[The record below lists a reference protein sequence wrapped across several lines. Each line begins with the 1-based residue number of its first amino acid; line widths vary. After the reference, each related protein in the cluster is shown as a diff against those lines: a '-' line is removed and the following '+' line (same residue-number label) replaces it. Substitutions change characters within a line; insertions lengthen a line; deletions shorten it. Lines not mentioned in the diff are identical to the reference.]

1 MRILLSTRGSA
12 GHVLPLAPF
21 GQAAR
26 RAGHDVLVVAQRQ
39 HAANVDRTGL
49 PFALVD
55 EAPPELW
62 QPLLGS
68 FSRLGI
74 DEANVAVIGEYFARL
89 DTAATLPGVR
99 ELVATWRPD
108 LILRESWE
116 YASALVAELNG
127 IPIVRVGLGLAEME
141 EESIA
146 LAAPALDAQRAALGL
161 PADPAGDRL
170 RETPFFTMV
179 PALLDGAPASGASGQ
194 VRRFRQD
201 EPVLDAGSS
210 APLPD
215 WWPGNTDPL
224 VYLSLGSVA
233 GAGHMPYFPALYRM
247 AIDALAPLA
256 VRLLVTIGDG
266 RDPAALGELPAN
278 VHVERWI
285 PQDAVL
291 PHAALTVSHGGY
303 GSTLGALAHGVPM
316 VVVPLFSMDQWAN
329 AAAVARAGAGIAL
342 GADRDVR
349 LVLDLPD
356 ARTLDGLAPA
366 VEALLHDDA
375 TRRRA
380 RELGAAMAAAA
391 PVEEAVDELVV
402 LASAGVGA
410 RE

>member
-39 HAANVDRTGL
+39 HAANVHRTGL
-49 PFALVD
+49 SFALVD
-55 EAPPELW
+55 EAPPETW
-62 QPLLGS
+62 MPLLGS

-74 DEANVAVIGEYFARL
+74 DEANAKVIGEYFARI

-116 YASALVAELNG
+116 YASALVAELNA
-127 IPIVRVGLGLAEME
+127 IPVVRVGLGLAGME
-141 EESIA
+141 EQSIA
-146 LAAPALDAQRAALGL
+146 LATPALDAQRADLGL
-161 PADPAGDRL
+161 PADPAGERL

-179 PALLDGAPASGASGQ
+179 PALLDDAPGASAD
-194 VRRFRQD
+194 VRRFRQA

-224 VYLSLGSVA
+224 VYLSFGSVA
-233 GAGHMPYFPALYRM
+233 GAAHMPYFPALYRM

-256 VRLLVTIGDG
+256 VRVLVTIGDSC
-266 RDPAALGELPAN
+266 DPAVLGELPVN
-278 VHVERWI
+278 VHAERWI

-291 PHAALTVSHGGY
+291 PHTALTVSHGGY
-303 GSTLGALAHGVPM
+303 GSTLGALGHGVPM

-342 GADRDVR
+342 GADRDDR
-349 LVLDLPD
+349 LVMDLPSP
-356 ARTLDGLAPA
+356 RTIDGLRPA
-366 VEALLHDDA
+366 VEALLHDGA

-380 RELGAAMAAAA
+380 QELGAAMAAAA
-391 PVEEAVDELVV
+391 PVEEAIDELVA
-402 LASAGVGA
+402 LASEEACA
-410 RE
+410 R

>member
-39 HAANVDRTGL
+39 HAANADRTGL
-49 PFALVD
+49 SFALVD
-55 EAPPELW
+55 EAPPETW
-62 QPLLGS
+62 MPLLGS

-74 DEANVAVIGEYFARL
+74 DEANAKVIGEYFARI
-89 DTAATLPGVR
+89 DTEATLPGVR

-116 YASALVAELNG
+116 YASALVAELSG

-146 LAAPALDAQRAALGL
+146 LATPALDAQRAELGL

-179 PALLDGAPASGASGQ
+179 PALLDDAPGASAD
-194 VRRFRQD
+194 VRRFRQA

-215 WWPGNTDPL
+215 WWPGNADPL
-224 VYLSLGSVA
+224 VYLSFGSVA
-233 GAGHMPYFPALYRM
+233 GAAHMPYFPALYRM
-247 AIDALAPLA
+247 AIDALAPLP
-256 VRLLVTIGDG
+256 VRVLVTIGDSC
-266 RDPAALGELPAN
+266 DPAALGELPAN

-342 GADRDVR
+342 GADRDDR
-349 LVLDLPD
+349 LVMDLPS
-356 ARTLDGLAPA
+356 ARTIDGLRPA
-366 VEALLHDDA
+366 VEALLHDGA

-380 RELGAAMAAAA
+380 QELGAAMAGAV
-391 PVEEAVDELVV
+391 PVEDAIDELVA
-402 LASAGVGA
+402 LASVGA
-410 RE
+410 GART

>member
-49 PFALVD
+49 SFALVD
-55 EAPPELW
+55 EAPPEEW
-62 QPLLGS
+62 QPLLGA
-68 FSRLGI
+68 FSLLGI
-74 DEANVAVIGEYFARL
+74 DEAQEQVIGEYFARL

-141 EESIA
+141 EDSIA
-146 LAAPALDAQRAALGL
+146 LAAPALEDFRAELGL

-179 PALLDGAPASGASGQ
+179 CALLDGGSETSGQ
-194 VRRFRQD
+194 IRRFRQD

-215 WWPGNTDPL
+215 WWPGNSDPL
-224 VYLSLGSVA
+224 VYLSFGSVA

-256 VRLLVTIGDG
+256 VRVLVTVGDG
-266 RDPAALGELPAN
+266 RDPDALGELPAN

-329 AAAVARAGAGIAL
+329 AEAVARAGAGIAL

-356 ARTLDGLAPA
+356 ARTLEGLAPA
-366 VEALLHDDA
+366 VQALLDDEA
-375 TRRRA
+375 PRRRA

-391 PVEEAVDELVV
+391 PVEEAVDELVA
-402 LASAGVGA
+402 LAAAGVRA
-410 RE
+410 

>member
-12 GHVLPLAPF
+12 GHVFPLVPF

-26 RAGHDVLVVAQRQ
+26 RAGHDVLIVAQRQ

-49 PFALVD
+49 SFALVD
-55 EAPPELW
+55 AAPPETW
-62 QPLLGS
+62 QPLLRS

-74 DEANVAVIGEYFARL
+74 DEANAQVIGEYFARI

-99 ELVATWRPD
+99 ALVEEWRPD

-116 YASALVAELNG
+116 YASALAAELYEV
-127 IPIVRVGLGLAEME
+127 PIVRVGLGLAEVE

-146 LAAPALDAQRAALGL
+146 LVAPALDAQRAALGL
-161 PADPAGDRL
+161 PVDPAGDRL

-179 PALLDGAPASGASGQ
+179 PALLDDVDVPSQ
-194 VRRFRQD
+194 VRRFRGA
-201 EPVLDAGSS
+201 EPVLDVGSS
-210 APLPD
+210 APLPE

-224 VYLSLGSVA
+224 VYLSFGSVA
-233 GAGHMPYFPALYRM
+233 GAAHLPYFPALYRM
-247 AIDALAPLA
+247 AIDALAPLP
-256 VRLLVTIGDG
+256 VRVLMTIGDG
-266 RDPAALGELPAN
+266 GDPAALGELPAN

-285 PQDAVL
+285 PQEAVL

-316 VVVPLFSMDQWAN
+316 VALPLFSMDQWAN

-349 LVLDLPD
+349 LAIDLPD
-356 ARTLDGLAPA
+356 ARTVEGLAPA
-366 VEALLHDDA
+366 VEALLHDGA

-380 RELGAAMAAAA
+380 QELGAAMAAAA
-391 PVEEAVDELVV
+391 PVEQAIDELVA
-402 LASAGVGA
+402 LASGSRLVPRPG
-410 RE
+410 

>member
-49 PFALVD
+49 SFALVD
-55 EAPPELW
+55 EAPPEEW
-62 QPLLGS
+62 MPLLGS

-74 DEANVAVIGEYFARL
+74 DEANAKVIGEYFARI
-89 DTAATLPGVR
+89 DTTATLPGVR
-99 ELVATWRPD
+99 ELVETWRPD

-116 YASALVAELNG
+116 YASALVADLHE
-127 IPIVRVGLGLAEME
+127 IPIVRVGLGLAGME

-146 LAAPALDAQRAALGL
+146 IAAPAIDAQRVALGL
-161 PADPAGDRL
+161 SADPAGDRL

-179 PALLDGAPASGASGQ
+179 PALLDDDAPEASAR
-194 VRRFRQD
+194 VRRFRQA
-201 EPVLDAGSS
+201 EPVLDPGSS

-224 VYLSLGSVA
+224 IYLSFGSVA
-233 GAGHMPYFPALYRM
+233 GAAHMPYFPALYRM
-247 AIDALAPLA
+247 AIDALAPLP

-316 VVVPLFSMDQWAN
+316 VVLPLFSMDQWAN

-342 GADRDVR
+342 GADRDDR
-349 LVLDLPD
+349 LVMDLPG
-356 ARTLDGLAPA
+356 ARTLEGLRPA
-366 VEALLHDDA
+366 VQALLHDEA

-380 RELGAAMAAAA
+380 HELGAAMAAAA
-391 PVEEAVDELVV
+391 PLEQAVDELVA
-402 LASAGVGA
+402 LAAAGACA
-410 RE
+410 R

>member
-39 HAANVDRTGL
+39 HAVNVDRTGL
-49 PFALVD
+49 SFALVD
-55 EAPPELW
+55 EAPPETW
-62 QPLLGS
+62 MPLLSS

-74 DEANVAVIGEYFARL
+74 DEANAKMIGEYFARI
-89 DTAATLPGVR
+89 DTEATLPGVR

-116 YASALVAELNG
+116 YASALVAELNAV
-127 IPIVRVGLGLAEME
+127 PIVRVGLGLAEME

-146 LAAPALDAQRAALGL
+146 LVTPALDARRAELGL

-179 PALLDGAPASGASGQ
+179 PALLDDAPSASAQ
-194 VRRFRQD
+194 VRRFRQA

-215 WWPGNTDPL
+215 WWPGNDDPL
-224 VYLSLGSVA
+224 VYLSFGSVA
-233 GAGHMPYFPALYRM
+233 GLAHMPYFPALYRM

-256 VRLLVTIGDG
+256 VRVLVTIGDG
-266 RDPAALGELPAN
+266 RDPAALGDLPAN

-316 VVVPLFSMDQWAN
+316 VVVPLFSIDQWAN

-342 GADRDVR
+342 GADRHDR
-349 LVLDLPD
+349 LVLGLPD
-356 ARTLDGLAPA
+356 ARTIEGLRPA
-366 VEALLHDDA
+366 VEALLHDGA

-391 PVEEAVDELVV
+391 PVEEAIDELVA
-402 LASAGVGA
+402 LASAA
-410 RE
+410 ACA

>member
-49 PFALVD
+49 SFALVD
-55 EAPPELW
+55 EAPPETW

-74 DEANVAVIGEYFARL
+74 DEANAKVIGEYFARI

-99 ELVATWRPD
+99 ELVDTWRPD
-108 LILRESWE
+108 LIVRESWE
-116 YASALVAELNG
+116 YASALVAELHE
-127 IPIVRVGLGLAEME
+127 IPIVRVGLGLAGME

-146 LAAPALDAQRAALGL
+146 LATPALDAQRAALGL

-179 PALLDGAPASGASGQ
+179 PALLDGAAPGSSAQ

-224 VYLSLGSVA
+224 IYLSFGSVA
-233 GAGHMPYFPALYRM
+233 GAAHMPYFPALYRM
-247 AIDALAPLA
+247 AIDALAPLP
-256 VRLLVTIGDG
+256 VRVLVTIGDG
-266 RDPAALGELPAN
+266 RDPAALGDLPAN

-342 GADRDVR
+342 GADRDIR
-349 LVLDLPD
+349 LVMDLPD

-366 VEALLHDDA
+366 VQALLHDGA

-380 RELGAAMAAAA
+380 REIGAAMAAAA
-391 PVEEAVDELVV
+391 PVEEAIDELVA
-402 LASAGVGA
+402 LALEGTWA
-410 RE
+410 RQ

>member
-49 PFALVD
+49 SFALVD
-55 EAPPELW
+55 EAPPETW
-62 QPLLGS
+62 MPLLGS
-68 FSRLGI
+68 FARLGI
-74 DEANVAVIGEYFARL
+74 DEANAKVIGEYFARI

-116 YASALVAELNG
+116 YASALVAELNA

-146 LAAPALDAQRAALGL
+146 LVTPALDAQRAELGL
-161 PADPAGDRL
+161 TADPAGDRL

-179 PALLDGAPASGASGQ
+179 PALLDDASGASSQ
-194 VRRFRQD
+194 VRRFRQA
-201 EPVLDAGSS
+201 EPVLDAGTS

-215 WWPGNTDPL
+215 WWSGSTDPL
-224 VYLSLGSVA
+224 VYLSFGSVA
-233 GAGHMPYFPALYRM
+233 GAAHMPYFPALYRM
-247 AIDALAPLA
+247 AIDALAPLP
-256 VRLLVTIGDG
+256 VRVLVTIGDG
-266 RDPAALGELPAN
+266 CDPAALGELPAN
-278 VHVERWI
+278 VHVECWI

-303 GSTLGALAHGVPM
+303 GSTRGALAHGVPM
-316 VVVPLFSMDQWAN
+316 VVLPLFSMDQWAN

-349 LVLDLPD
+349 LVMDLPD
-356 ARTLDGLAPA
+356 ARTLEGLRPA
-366 VEALLHDDA
+366 VEALLHDEA

-380 RELGAAMAAAA
+380 QELGAAMAGAA
-391 PVEEAVDELVV
+391 PVEEAIDELVA
-402 LASAGVGA
+402 LASEGA
-410 RE
+410 CARS

>member
-21 GQAAR
+21 GQAAQ

-39 HAANVDRTGL
+39 HAVNVDRTGL

-55 EAPPELW
+55 EAPPETW

-74 DEANVAVIGEYFARL
+74 DEANAKVIGEYFARI

-99 ELVATWRPD
+99 ELVEGWRPD

-116 YASALVAELNG
+116 YASALVAELHE
-127 IPIVRVGLGLAEME
+127 IPIVRVGLGLAGME

-146 LAAPALDAQRAALGL
+146 LATPALDAQRAELGL

-179 PALLDGAPASGASGQ
+179 PALLDDAPAASAQ
-194 VRRFRQD
+194 VSRFRQD
-201 EPVLDAGSS
+201 DPVLDAGSS

-224 VYLSLGSVA
+224 VYLSFGSVA
-233 GAGHMPYFPALYRM
+233 GAAHMPYFPALYRM

-266 RDPAALGELPAN
+266 REPAALGELPTN

-303 GSTLGALAHGVPM
+303 GSTLGALAHGVPL

-349 LVLDLPD
+349 LVMDLPG

-366 VEALLHDDA
+366 VQALLHDGA

-391 PVEEAVDELVV
+391 PVEQAVDELVA
-402 LASAGVGA
+402 LASERACS
-410 RE
+410 RS